1 MLDRGGDPQSIV
13 DEHDLRQVDDTE
25 TLSDVIDDVLRDHP
39 DEVARYRDGKK
50 NLIGFFMGQVMQA
63 TNGSAKPELA
73 RELLQKQL
81 NDD

>member
-1 MLDRGGDPQSIV
+1 MAEPF
-13 DEHDLRQVDDTE
+13 
-25 TLSDVIDDVLRDHP
+25 
-39 DEVARYRDGKK
+39 VACMTWPKK

-81 NDD
+81 NND